1 MKQLICLLSFGLLLT
16 SACSVREDRSGCPCR
31 LELDL
36 QTFSGFADRVTVSVW
51 EGTAAGQETVRT
63 DSIHVR
69 ALPKGVF
76 EVSVWTGADA
86 GRIDGTRLVLPPDGR
101 PDSLRLFRTRLDCRR
116 EVCREQA
123 EPFRQFARIRL
134 EIETEPGTAFPY
146 RLRVESDYCGLDLRD
161 LRPIPGGHTF
171 ALPQLGEGHYVFDL
185 LRHGADT
192 RVRLSVWEEREHIA
206 FLPLNE
212 WLRAA
217 GYDWEAPD
225 LAPVR
230 LTLDYGRSIVRIHME
245 GWQEGEAV
253 EARL

>member
-16 SACSVREDRSGCPCR
+16 SACSVREDRSDCPCQ

-36 QTFSGFADRVTVSVW
+36 QAFSGFADRVTVSVW
-51 EGTAAGQETVRT
+51 EGTAASQETVRT
-63 DSIHVR
+63 DSIYMR

-76 EVSVWTGADA
+76 DASVWTGADA

-116 EVCREQA
+116 EVCRERV

-171 ALPQLGEGHYVFDL
+171 ALPQLGASHYVFDL
-185 LRHGADT
+185 LRHDPDTGVRIGIWDGAT
-192 RVRLSVWEEREHIA
+192 RLSS
-206 FLPLNE
+206 LPLAE
-212 WLRAA
+212 WLQAV
-217 GYDWEAPD
+217 GYNWESPD

-230 LTLDYGRSIVRIHME
+230 LALDYGRSIVRIHME